1 MQLPLR
7 QSDAPM
13 YEQAPSQLSSSL
25 QVTLTRL
32 LSGEQQ
38 LTSIGELGTLVAW
51 SKNALLK
58 QLVVPWKELM

>member
-13 YEQAPSQLSSSL
+13 SEQAPSQLSSSL

-58 QLVVPWKELM
+58 QLVVPWKGVM